1 MRVTDF
7 AQVVKDENSLSQ
19 VDSLLAGG
27 LSLADVS
34 AKPCTVY
41 DWESPK
47 LSRILSI
54 NIFFKKMQEKL
65 CTMSFIPFF
74 PKSMPVPK
82 APTTSNH
89 VKMLLRLS
97 TIALPSQAASHVGCF
112 TAWVY
117 IFYSLL
123 LITVK

>member
-7 AQVVKDENSLSQ
+7 TQVVKDENSLSQ

-82 APTTSNH
+82 APTTSNY
-89 VKMLLRLS
+89 VEMLLRPS
-97 TIALPSQAASHVGCF
+97 TIALPSQVANHVF
-112 TAWVY
+112 RV
-117 IFYSLL
+117 F
-123 LITVK
+123 VR

>member
-54 NIFFKKMQEKL
+54 NIFFKKMQGKL
-65 CTMSFIPFF
+65 
-74 PKSMPVPK
+74 
-82 APTTSNH
+82 
-89 VKMLLRLS
+89 
-97 TIALPSQAASHVGCF
+97 
-112 TAWVY
+112 Y
-117 IFYSLL
+117 ISSGGS
-123 LITVK
+123 

>member
-54 NIFFKKMQEKL
+54 NFCIASRFAILISPIRILFVHIF
-65 CTMSFIPFF
+65 
-74 PKSMPVPK
+74 
-82 APTTSNH
+82 
-89 VKMLLRLS
+89 RL
-97 TIALPSQAASHVGCF
+97 F
-112 TAWVY
+112 
-117 IFYSLL
+117 
-123 LITVK
+123 